1 MSSKKRQRIRRR
13 RTRRARNIIRF
24 FVGGDDT
31 KCLFVR
37 FPVVPG
43 LGNQLY
49 AYAAAIGVKNKTGL
63 DMCILPTN
71 NPYSA
76 TSTNNPHSTTDY
88 RTILFKQGRPVEA
101 ANVKNRVNVAK
112 KVLGGIS
119 NTHNDWSEMPINAN
133 KSGNA
138 VIGDSYFQNYNGIKD
153 VIPIIRKD
161 CKEVFEDRYKGFK
174 DTIAPTSAFIHVRRG
189 NYSDQWSLGAEYYSQ
204 GLAML
209 DAVPEITAIYMLSDD
224 IGWCKQQGFSSS
236 KLKWF
241 DDPKESADELK
252 ALYLMSLCL
261 GGACISASTFSTWG
275 AILGAD
281 QNEKSTIIYPKR
293 WAISGSNSSAQ
304 KFPARW
310 KAI

>member
-1 MSSKKRQRIRRR
+1 MRSSKRRQRKNR
-13 RTRRARNIIRF
+13 RTRRARNNITF
-24 FVGGDDT
+24 FVGGDDK

-37 FPVVPG
+37 FPGLPG

-71 NPYSA
+71 NPHSA
-76 TSTNNPHSTTDY
+76 TDY
-88 RTILFKQGRPVEA
+88 RAILFKQGRPVES

-112 KVLGGIS
+112 KLLGGIS
-119 NTHNDWSEMPINAN
+119 NTHNDWSEMTINAN

-138 VIGDSYFQNYNGIKD
+138 VIGESQFQNYNAIKD

-161 CKEVFEDRYKGFK
+161 CKEVFEERYKGFK
-174 DTIAPTSAFIHVRRG
+174 DTIAPSSAFIHVRRG
-189 NYSDQWSLGAEYYSQ
+189 DYAGQWSLGAEYYTH
-204 GLAML
+204 GLSML

-224 IGWCKQQGFSSS
+224 IAWCKEQGFSSS

-241 DDPKESADELK
+241 DDPEESKDELK

-261 GGACISASTFSTWG
+261 GGACISASTFSSWG
-275 AILGAD
+275 VILGAD
-281 QNEKSTIIYPKR
+281 QNEKSTIIYPKK
-293 WAISGSNSSAQ
+293 WSISQSNSSAQ

-310 KAI
+310 KMI

>member
-13 RTRRARNIIRF
+13 RTRRSRNVIRF

-37 FPVVPG
+37 FPVIPG

-71 NPYSA
+71 NPHSA
-76 TSTNNPHSTTDY
+76 TDY
-88 RTILFKQGRPVEA
+88 RSILFKQGRAVES

-138 VIGDSYFQNYNGIKD
+138 IIGDAYFQNYNAIKD
-153 VIPIIRKD
+153 VIHIIRKD
-161 CKEVFEDRYKGFK
+161 CKEAFEDRYKGFK
-174 DTIAPTSAFIHVRRG
+174 DTISPTSAFIHVRRG
-189 NYSDQWSLGAEYYSQ
+189 DYSGQWSLGAEYYKQ
-204 GLAML
+204 GLSML

-224 IGWCKQQGFSSS
+224 IGWCKEQGFSSP
-236 KLKWF
+236 KIKWF
-241 DDPKESADELK
+241 DDPEGSKDELK
-252 ALYLMSLCL
+252 AMYLMSLCL
-261 GGACISASTFSTWG
+261 GGACISASTFSSWG

-281 QNEKSTIIYPKR
+281 QNEKSTIIYPKT
-293 WAISGSNSSAQ
+293 WSVSHSNSSAQ

>member
-1 MSSKKRQRIRRR
+1 MRSSKRSQKKNRGTR
-13 RTRRARNIIRF
+13 RTRRSRNNIRF
-24 FVGGDDT
+24 FIGGDDT

-37 FPVVPG
+37 FQGLPG

-49 AYAAAIGVKNKTGL
+49 SYAAAIGVKNKTGL
-63 DMCILPTN
+63 DMCILP
-71 NPYSA
+71 PH
-76 TSTNNPHSTTDY
+76 NPHSSNDY
-88 RTILFKQGRPVEA
+88 RSILFKQGRPVES

-112 KVLGGIS
+112 KVLGGLS
-119 NTHNDWSEMPINAN
+119 TPHNDWSDMPINAN

-138 VIGDSYFQNYNGIKD
+138 VIGDALFQNYNGIKD

-161 CKEVFEDRYKGFK
+161 CKGVFEDRYKGFK

-189 NYSDQWSLGAEYYSQ
+189 DYSGQWRLGAEYYIQ
-204 GLAML
+204 GLTML

-224 IGWCKQQGFSSS
+224 IGWCKEQGFSSP
-236 KLKWF
+236 KIKWF
-241 DDPKESADELK
+241 DDPKESEDELK

-281 QNEKSTIIYPKR
+281 QNEKSTIIYPKK
-293 WAISGSNSSAQ
+293 WAISGSNSSSQ

>member
-1 MSSKKRQRIRRR
+1 MRSSKRRQKKNR
-13 RTRRARNIIRF
+13 RTRKARNVIRF
-24 FVGGDDT
+24 FIGGDDK

-37 FPVVPG
+37 FPVIPG

-71 NPYSA
+71 NPYSPIPA
-76 TSTNNPHSTTDY
+76 NNPHSTTDY
-88 RTILFKQGRPVEA
+88 RSILFKQGRPVEA

-119 NTHNDWSEMPINAN
+119 NPHNDWSDMPINAN
-133 KSGNA
+133 KSVNA
-138 VIGDSYFQNYNGIKD
+138 LIGDAYFQNYNAIKD

-161 CKEVFEDRYKGFK
+161 CKEAFEDRYKGFK

-189 NYSDQWSLGAEYYSQ
+189 DYSSQWSLEAEYYKQ

-224 IGWCKQQGFSSS
+224 IGWCKEQGFSSS

-252 ALYLMSLCL
+252 AMYLMSLCL
-261 GGACISASTFSTWG
+261 GGACISASSFSSWG

-281 QNEKSTIIYPKR
+281 QNEKSTIIYPKK
-293 WAISGSNSSAQ
+293 WAVSGSNSSAQ
-304 KFPARW
+304 KFPERW